1 VIALAQSDG
10 RYPRGL
16 RDLARPPAT
25 LWLEGDPTAL
35 YGVAVAIVG
44 TRRMT
49 GYGERVARE
58 LAMACA
64 GAGIVVV
71 SGLAQGI
78 DSSAHRGA
86 LDAGGKTVAVLGES
100 IPTFSATVRG
110 RRRPLVPRIVAS
122 GALVS
127 EFAAPFAARGWMFA
141 QRDATIAALAET
153 VVVVEAGEGSG
164 ALITAE
170 HARRL
175 GRRLYAV
182 PGPLGSAASVGTNA
196 LIAQGLANALVSP
209 DQLVRAATV
218 SRGTSV
224 PPRSEDRSAQDLL
237 LDQLR
242 DGPLS
247 LDDLARRTRLPVR
260 ELSSRIAMHLLRGTL
275 VCMPD
280 GRVGRT

>member
-1 VIALAQSDG
+1 MIALACSDP

-25 LWLEGDPTAL
+25 LWLEGEEAAL
-35 YGVAVAIVG
+35 HGVTVAIVG

-58 LAMACA
+58 LAIACA
-64 GAGIVVV
+64 GAGVVVV

-86 LDAGGKTVAVLGES
+86 LDGGGKTVAVLGES
-100 IPTFSATVRG
+100 IAALRATVRG

-127 EFAAPFAARGWMFA
+127 EFAAPFSARGWTFA
-141 QRDATIAALAET
+141 QRDATIAALAGT
-153 VVVVEAGEGSG
+153 VVVVEAGEASG

-182 PGPLGSAASVGTNA
+182 PGPLGSSASVGTNA
-196 LIAQGLANALVSP
+196 LIAQGLASALVSA
-209 DQLVRAATV
+209 DHLVRAAGV
-218 SRGTSV
+218 SHGTSAG
-224 PPRSEDRSAQDLL
+224 SAAGDQSASDVLL
-237 LDQLR
+237 EQLR

-247 LDDLARRTRLPVR
+247 LDDLVRRTRIPAH
-260 ELSSRIAMHLLRGTL
+260 ELSSRVARHLVRGTL
-275 VCMPD
+275 ASLPD
-280 GRVGRT
+280 GRLRRT